1 LRLAVVSAAALMRRI
16 AQALEPSPS
25 SSGAMPQRDGG
36 DAVEQQR
43 CNTKLANMPLPAEN
57 GAP

>member
-1 LRLAVVSAAALMRRI
+1 MRRI

-25 SSGAMPQRDGG
+25 SSAAMPQRDGG